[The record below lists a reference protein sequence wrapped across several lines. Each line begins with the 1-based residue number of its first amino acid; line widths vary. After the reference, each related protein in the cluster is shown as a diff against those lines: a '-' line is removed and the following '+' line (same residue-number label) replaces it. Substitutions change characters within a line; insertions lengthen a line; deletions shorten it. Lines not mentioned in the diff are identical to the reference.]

1 MAEVFVS
8 PGVYTQE
15 IDDTFSPPPGAA
27 AIGAALVGYTKKG
40 PAFLPTTVNSFG
52 QFRDRFGGL
61 NPEFYMPYAANSY
74 LRNSS
79 TLNVTRVLG
88 RSSVAAGTI
97 GFLSFPKLTGL
108 SSSAVSGGCTVVGTI
123 RKRTSGDGDI
133 LLSGTPSNFSLSSN
147 GTIVTGLSMN
157 EASGSYIKKVL
168 GTDPQTSHTGEK
180 LTDVYV
186 DAVFDYGYSNVNG
199 TVSGAAGTS
208 TGVAAGT
215 PFSSISANGD
225 AFDDVTGGFAAA
237 QSPWFVSQNAQGAV
251 QNLFRFFTRSHG
263 QIENNSIKFQ
273 ISNVET
279 SVSSFPQFT
288 LSIRNANDDDNRPEI
303 LESYANLNLNPNDPN
318 YIGRA
323 IGDRRVSYDLTQD
336 PPELLFDGDFPNK
349 SKLVRV
355 EVNTN
360 GYPDDSRP
368 AGFRGVGSILAQC
381 GGPAEGDATARE
393 ADGLTGVIAVLP
405 TVTNQNRNGVIDKV
419 KVMGIN
425 FASPGV
431 GDRLKKTIT
440 SASGSTTADPGM
452 LFLSTT
458 GELGVTG
465 DNVEDDTPV
474 TPADFAIVN
483 MVSSNSGNFVN
494 STTRRCQGLED
505 NEALK
510 FVAPVFGGWDGYDPR
525 SNMLTVQDTG
535 TVSGDFDVAR
545 KTLANPEEVEFNLLA
560 VPGIT
565 SSGAGT
571 PINNF
576 LNMVENRADSFLLID
591 LATSTSTGSGL
602 AMSVSNAQDQAGKFD
617 SSYGATY
624 WPWIRI
630 NASENNR
637 LVWVPPSV
645 EVMGAYA
652 FNDRVGQ
659 PWFAPAGFNRGG
671 LERVLEVR
679 RRLTQTQRDN
689 LYNNT
694 PGVNPIATFPGQGIV
709 IFGQKTLQKK
719 LSVLDRV
726 NVRRMMLTVR
736 KTISRMSRNFV
747 FEQNNAATRN
757 ALLNMVNNYLGSV
770 QAANGVNEFRASI
783 QEGADLVDRNVIKG
797 KIFLKPTT
805 VAEIV
810 IFDFTLTP
818 QGASFSE

>member
-15 IDDTFSPPPGAA
+15 MDDTFSPPPGAA

-79 TLNVTRVLG
+79 TLSVTRVLG
-88 RSSVAAGTI
+88 RGAVAAGTI
-97 GFLSFPKLTGL
+97 GFLSFPKLDGL
-108 SSSAVSGGCTVVGTI
+108 SMSAVSGGCTVVGTI
-123 RKRTSGDGDI
+123 RKRTSGEGDM
-133 LLSGTPSNFSLSSN
+133 LLSGTPSNFSLSSD

-186 DAVFDYGYSNVNG
+186 DAVFDYGYGNVNG

-208 TGVAAGT
+208 SGVAAGT
-215 PFSSISANGD
+215 PFSSITANGD

-237 QSPWFVSQNAQGAV
+237 QSPWFVSQNAVGAV
-251 QNLFRFFTRSHG
+251 QNLFRFYTRSHG

-355 EVNTN
+355 EMNTG
-360 GYPDDSRP
+360 GYSDDSRP

-381 GGPAEGDATARE
+381 GGPAEGDATSRE
-393 ADGLTGVIAVLP
+393 VDGLTGVVAVLP
-405 TVTNQNRNGVIDKV
+405 TVTNQVRDGVVDKI

-431 GDRLKKTIT
+431 SDRLKKTIT

-452 LFLSTT
+452 LFISTT
-458 GELGVTG
+458 GELGNSG
-465 DNVEDDTPV
+465 SNVEDDTPV
-474 TPADFAIVN
+474 TPADFSIVN

-494 STTRRCQGLED
+494 SSTRRCQGLED

-525 SNMLTVQDTG
+525 SNMLTIRALFRV
-535 TVSGDFDVAR
+535 
-545 KTLANPEEVEFNLLA
+545 TL
-560 VPGIT
+560 I
-565 SSGAGT
+565 
-571 PINNF
+571 
-576 LNMVENRADSFLLID
+576 
-591 LATSTSTGSGL
+591 
-602 AMSVSNAQDQAGKFD
+602 
-617 SSYGATY
+617 
-624 WPWIRI
+624 
-630 NASENNR
+630 
-637 LVWVPPSV
+637 
-645 EVMGAYA
+645 
-652 FNDRVGQ
+652 
-659 PWFAPAGFNRGG
+659 
-671 LERVLEVR
+671 
-679 RRLTQTQRDN
+679 
-689 LYNNT
+689 
-694 PGVNPIATFPGQGIV
+694 
-709 IFGQKTLQKK
+709 
-719 LSVLDRV
+719 
-726 NVRRMMLTVR
+726 
-736 KTISRMSRNFV
+736 
-747 FEQNNAATRN
+747 
-757 ALLNMVNNYLGSV
+757 
-770 QAANGVNEFRASI
+770 
-783 QEGADLVDRNVIKG
+783 
-797 KIFLKPTT
+797 
-805 VAEIV
+805 
-810 IFDFTLTP
+810 
-818 QGASFSE
+818 

>member
-15 IDDTFSPPPGAA
+15 MDDTFSPPPGAA
-27 AIGAALVGYTKKG
+27 AIGAALVGFAKKG

-79 TLNVTRVLG
+79 TLSVTRVLG
-88 RSSVAAGTI
+88 RGAVAAGTI
-97 GFLSFPKLTGL
+97 GFLSFPKLDGL
-108 SSSAVSGGCTVVGTI
+108 SMSAVSGGCTVVGTI

-133 LLSGTPSNFSLSSN
+133 LLSGSPTNFSLSSD

-168 GTDPQTSHTGEK
+168 GTDPQTAHTGEK

-186 DAVFDYGYSNVNG
+186 DAVFDYDVGNLNG

-208 TGVAAGT
+208 SGVAAGT
-215 PFSSISANGD
+215 PFSSITANGD

-237 QSPWFVSQNAQGAV
+237 QSPWFVSQNAAGAV

-349 SKLVRV
+349 SKLVRI
-355 EVNTN
+355 EMNTG

-368 AGFRGVGSILAQC
+368 AGFRGVGSILAQT

-393 ADGLTGVIAVLP
+393 ADGLTGVVAVLP
-405 TVTNQNRNGVIDKV
+405 TVTNQVRDGVVDKI

-431 GDRLKKTIT
+431 SDRLKKTIT
-440 SASGSTTADPGM
+440 SASGSTTADPGI
-452 LFLSTT
+452 LFISTT
-458 GELGVTG
+458 GELGNTG
-465 DNVEDDTPV
+465 SNVEDDTPV
-474 TPADFAIVN
+474 TPSDFTVVN

-494 STTRRCQGLED
+494 STARRCQGLED

-510 FVAPVFGGWDGYDPR
+510 FVAPVFGGWDG
-525 SNMLTVQDTG
+525 
-535 TVSGDFDVAR
+535 
-545 KTLANPEEVEFNLLA
+545 
-560 VPGIT
+560 
-565 SSGAGT
+565 
-571 PINNF
+571 
-576 LNMVENRADSFLLID
+576 
-591 LATSTSTGSGL
+591 
-602 AMSVSNAQDQAGKFD
+602 
-617 SSYGATY
+617 
-624 WPWIRI
+624 
-630 NASENNR
+630 
-637 LVWVPPSV
+637 
-645 EVMGAYA
+645 
-652 FNDRVGQ
+652 
-659 PWFAPAGFNRGG
+659 
-671 LERVLEVR
+671 
-679 RRLTQTQRDN
+679 
-689 LYNNT
+689 
-694 PGVNPIATFPGQGIV
+694 
-709 IFGQKTLQKK
+709 
-719 LSVLDRV
+719 
-726 NVRRMMLTVR
+726 
-736 KTISRMSRNFV
+736 
-747 FEQNNAATRN
+747 
-757 ALLNMVNNYLGSV
+757 
-770 QAANGVNEFRASI
+770 
-783 QEGADLVDRNVIKG
+783 
-797 KIFLKPTT
+797 
-805 VAEIV
+805 
-810 IFDFTLTP
+810 
-818 QGASFSE
+818 

>member
-79 TLNVTRVLG
+79 TLSVTRVLG
-88 RSSVAAGTI
+88 RGSVAAGTI
-97 GFLSFPKLTGL
+97 GFLSFPKLSGY
-108 SSSAVSGGCTVVGTI
+108 SISAVSGGCTVLGTI

-133 LLSGTPSNFSLSSN
+133 LLSGSPTNFSLSSG

-157 EASGSYIKKVL
+157 EASGNYIKKMM

-180 LTDVYV
+180 LTDLYV
-186 DAVFDYGYSNVNG
+186 DSVFDYDVGNING
-199 TVSGAAGTS
+199 TVSAGSAAAGVTLDH
-208 TGVAAGT
+208 A
-215 PFSSISANGD
+215 SITADGD
-225 AFDDVTGGFAAA
+225 QFDDVTGGFAAA
-237 QSPWFVSQNAQGAV
+237 QSPWFVTQNAGGAV
-251 QNLFRFFTRSHG
+251 QNLFRFHTRSHG
-263 QIENNSIKFQ
+263 QIENNAIKFQ

-279 SVSSFPQFT
+279 SVSAWPQFT
-288 LSIRNANDDDNRPEI
+288 LSIRNANDDDRRPEI
-303 LESYANLNLNPNDPN
+303 LESYENINLNPDDPN
-318 YIGRA
+318 YIARA
-323 IGDRRVSYDLTQD
+323 IGDRRVSYNLTVD
-336 PPELLFDGDFPNK
+336 PPELLFDGDYPNK

-368 AGFRGVGSILAQC
+368 AGFRGVGSILAQT
-381 GGPAEGDATARE
+381 GGPSSGPAAGGGSSSNSAPG
-393 ADGLTGVIAVLP
+393 GLTATVAALP
-405 TVTNQNRNGVIDKV
+405 TVTTQVRDGAVDKV
-419 KVMGIN
+419 KVLGIN
-425 FASPGV
+425 FTSNGV
-431 GDRLKKTIT
+431 GDRLKKTVT

-452 LFLSTT
+452 LFISTT
-458 GELGVTG
+458 GELSGSGSVT
-465 DNVEDDTPV
+465 NFTL
-474 TPADFAIVN
+474 VN
-483 MVSSNSGNFVN
+483 MVGSNSGNFVN
-494 STTRRCQGLED
+494 SSTRRTQGLED

-525 SNMLTVQDTG
+525 SNMLTIQDTG

-565 SSGAGT
+565 SSGAGS

-576 LNMVENRADSFLLID
+576 LNMVEQRADSFLLID

-624 WPWIRI
+624 WPWVRI
-630 NASENNR
+630 NDSENNR

-645 EVMGAYA
+645 EIMGAYA

-719 LSVLDRV
+719 QSVLDRV

-747 FEQNNAATRN
+747 FEQNNAATRT

-770 QAANGVNEFRASI
+770 QAANGINEFRASI
-783 QEGADLVDRNVIKG
+783 EEGADLVDRNVIKG

-805 VAEIV
+805 VAEII

>member
-88 RSSVAAGTI
+88 RGSVAAGTI

-108 SSSAVSGGCTVVGTI
+108 SMSAVSGGCTVVGTI

-208 TGVAAGT
+208 SGVAAGT

-393 ADGLTGVIAVLP
+393 ADGLTGVVAVLP
-405 TVTNQNRNGVIDKV
+405 TVTNQNRDGVIDKI

-431 GDRLKKTIT
+431 GDRLKKTVT

-494 STTRRCQGLED
+494 STTQRCQGLED

-630 NASENNR
+630 NDSENNR

-747 FEQNNAATRN
+747 FEANNAQTRSN
-757 ALLNMVNNYLGSV
+757 LLQMVNSYLGSV
-770 QAANGVNEFRASI
+770 QAANGINEFRASI

-818 QGASFSE
+818 QGASFS